1 MKKVLITGA
10 SGFIGRE
17 CLSLLTDL
25 NYEVYA
31 LTSKTPSF
39 FLENVQWIKFDLLKD
54 FSIDD
59 LLKKIKPSHL
69 LHLAWVTTPG
79 KLWEAKENL
88 DWLEL
93 STHLIEAFARNG
105 GKRAVLAGTCA
116 EYDWTAE
123 EFSEEKTACRPSTF
137 YGYSK
142 LNLFLRLQSL
152 AKQTGLSQAW
162 GRVFYLY
169 GPHEHPQRFVP
180 SMINGIL
187 QQKLIP
193 CSHGNQIK
201 DYLHVYDVSSA
212 FVKILTSDIQ
222 GAINI
227 GSGFGVSLREIINEI
242 TSKLGGENLIQ
253 YGTFS
258 PLSSD
263 PHSLIANA
271 SRLQNEIKWA
281 PTYTLKKGLYQTIDW
296 WKRSAYIPKK
306 VQESAK
312 T

>member
-93 STHLIEAFARNG
+93 STHLIEAFAHNG

-123 EFSEEKTACRPSTF
+123 
-137 YGYSK
+137 
-142 LNLFLRLQSL
+142 
-152 AKQTGLSQAW
+152 
-162 GRVFYLY
+162 
-169 GPHEHPQRFVP
+169 
-180 SMINGIL
+180 
-187 QQKLIP
+187 
-193 CSHGNQIK
+193 
-201 DYLHVYDVSSA
+201 
-212 FVKILTSDIQ
+212 
-222 GAINI
+222 
-227 GSGFGVSLREIINEI
+227 
-242 TSKLGGENLIQ
+242 
-253 YGTFS
+253 
-258 PLSSD
+258 
-263 PHSLIANA
+263 
-271 SRLQNEIKWA
+271 
-281 PTYTLKKGLYQTIDW
+281 
-296 WKRSAYIPKK
+296 
-306 VQESAK
+306 
-312 T
+312 